1 MRMTAIVRQPQ
12 AQIAG
17 KRIAIQPIV
26 PRLAG
31 GVGKTAGVA
40 SKNGSLIR
48 TIVAETA
55 GDAASRTAGAHSNCR
70 PSAIKN
76 ANGRKNLIDALNHNP
91 YRTCAP
97 LFRKKNARTATAMPN
112 AVDCQ
117 R

>member
-1 MRMTAIVRQPQ
+1 MEVHLSPETQ
-12 AQIAG
+12 AKLDKLATDTGRSREEFVEDAMAG
-17 KRIAIQPIV
+17 Y
-26 PRLAG
+26 LDE
-31 GVGKTAGVA
+31 
-40 SKNGSLIR
+40 L
-48 TIVAETA
+48 
-55 GDAASRTAGAHSNCR
+55 HSNCR

-97 LFRKKNARTATAMPN
+97 LFRKKNARTATARPN